1 MSEEI
6 SGTPTEHVSL
16 GENGVIML
24 SPEAQAVMEQV
35 EMPDVPDVHIEE
47 PQENPPVSE
56 TPQEAQA
63 RKIKWN
69 GQEVEVKP
77 EQEIELLQKGYN
89 YEQKMAQLEQD
100 RARIQA
106 YNGLVSAIESS
117 PAIKAKVAEALGY
130 GAQAPVNEQPTF
142 DDPIEQL
149 KWETRQEVLKE
160 VEEKFV
166 KPMQQQNQLNAHQQ
180 QLQAVRQSVQQD
192 PMFQQVQTA
201 IIEQIKTLPES
212 IGKGLYQQLDQ
223 NPQAYIDMYRSVRE
237 RIAAQ
242 PQPTQQVA
250 EAPQPTKRETKAPIL
265 ESGNNPVSESAESQ
279 KMQERIKELTRKSK
293 AGDYQATGELMSLLA

>member
-6 SGTPTEHVSL
+6 SGTPTEHVSI

-24 SPEAQAVMEQV
+24 SEEALAVMEQV
-35 EMPDVPDVHIEE
+35 EMPDVPDEHIEGQ
-47 PQENPPVSE
+47 PADPPVSE
-56 TPQEAQA
+56 TG

-77 EQEIELLQKGYN
+77 EQEVELLQKGYN

-130 GAQAPVNEQPTF
+130 GNQAQVTEQPTF

-166 KPMQQQNQLNAHQQ
+166 KPMQQQNQVNAHQQ

-201 IIEQIKTLPES
+201 IIEQIRMMPES
-212 IGKGLYQQLDQ
+212 VGKGLYQQLDQ
-223 NPQAYIDMYRSVRE
+223 NPQAYIDMYKSVRQ
-237 RIAAQ
+237 RIATQ
-242 PQPTQQVA
+242 PQPTQQAA